1 MNGNML
7 EALMLM
13 GIGMSAVFVVLLI
26 IIFFGNI
33 LVSIVNKFFP
43 EEVVAPKEAPTATI
57 APDVAQAISK
67 AVAQLTGGKGKVEK
81 IEKA

>member
-26 IIFFGNI
+26 IIFFGNA

-43 EEVVAPKEAPTATI
+43 EEVVAPKEASTATI

>member
-13 GIGMSAVFVVLLI
+13 CIGMSAVFVVLLI
-26 IIFFGNI
+26 IIFFGNA

-43 EEVVAPKEAPTATI
+43 EEVVASKEVPTATI